1 MKFLKYVKDNI
12 LNILI
17 YLGMVILI
25 ALLLGAFKIEIYIN
39 IVIFIVLLLNGI
51 VIILLSYSRKYRFY
65 NLLLNNLEKL
75 DKKYLVLETIPEPDT
90 YEEKIMVNSLYEI
103 NKSMIE
109 NIKLHQNNINEF
121 KEFVEMWIHEVKI
134 PISSMV
140 LKCHNHKELKTQE
153 FLSLIRRLDHNIDQ
167 ILYYVRSEDTE
178 KDFII
183 SEVDL
188 KEIVRDVSLKNKDD
202 LLENKITL
210 EVNLTSLKIN
220 TDKKWLEFILNQIVN
235 NSIKYKKDNNSL
247 IRIESIE
254 TKDKIIL
261 SIYDNG
267 IGIPENDIS
276 RVFNKSF
283 TGTNG
288 RNKVKSTGM
297 GLYITKNL
305 CNKLG
310 HNIYLKSKE
319 NEYTKVIIEFGK
331 NNIYK
336 F

>member
-17 YLGMVILI
+17 YFSTLILI
-25 ALLLGAFKIEIYIN
+25 CLMLGAFKIKIYIN
-39 IVIFIVLLLNGI
+39 ITIFIILLFNGI
-51 VIILLSYSRKYRFY
+51 VIILLSYFRKYRFY
-65 NLLLNNLEKL
+65 NSFVNNLEKL
-75 DKKYLVLETIPEPDT
+75 DKKYLILETIPEPNT

-109 NIKLHQNNINEF
+109 NIKLHQSNINEF

-134 PISSMV
+134 PISSMI
-140 LKCHNHKELKTQE
+140 LKCHNHNEIKTRE
-153 FLSLIRRLDHNIDQ
+153 FSNLIRRLDNNIDQ
-167 ILYYVRSEDTE
+167 ILYYVRSENTE

-183 SEVDL
+183 SEVNL
-188 KEIVRDVSLKNKDD
+188 KEIVRNISLKNKDD

-210 EVNLTSLKIN
+210 KVNINALQVN

-254 TKDKIIL
+254 EKEKIVL
-261 SIYDNG
+261 TIYDNG
-267 IGIPENDIS
+267 IGIPESDIT

-283 TGTNG
+283 TGING
-288 RNKVKSTGM
+288 RDKVKSTGM
-297 GLYITKNL
+297 GLYIIKNL

-310 HNIYLKSKE
+310 HNIYIQSKE
-319 NEYTKVIIEFGK
+319 NKYTKVIIEFGK